1 MHLQSRYQQPKTIL
15 YIYIPTYMLT
25 TNQKSAIE
33 THTNKKN
40 KSKQNP
46 KGSLK
51 PQRREQK
58 KARKKANENK
68 FTKLTKWH

>member
-1 MHLQSRYQQPKTIL
+1 
-15 YIYIPTYMLT
+15 MLT